1 MVTPHYLGYFSAAA
15 TAAAALIGL
24 LFVAVS
30 LRDDDIFGE
39 HALPGNEALAISAFT
54 GLVNAFF
61 VALIALIPQ
70 TDLGYPAAV
79 MGVISVSSLISLHR
93 RLPATTGRVGSTVL
107 SYLAYGTQLVVAAIL
122 ILHPHDESQL
132 NNMTYILIASMA
144 AALQRAWMLVRRKR
158 PAD

>member
-1 MVTPHYLGYFSAAA
+1 MVPHTYLSYFGAAA

-61 VALIALIPQ
+61 VSLLALIPQ
-70 TDLGYPAAV
+70 INVGYAAAV
-79 MGVISVSSLISLHR
+79 MGVISIGSMASLHR
-93 RLPATTGRVGSTVL
+93 RLSSTVRL
-107 SYLAYGTQLVVAAIL
+107 GTSLLTYTAYTAELAVAVILIARPAEHDLISYL
-122 ILHPHDESQL
+122 
-132 NNMTYILIASMA
+132 TYILIASMA
-144 AALQRAWMLVRRKR
+144 AALERAWLLIKRKR
-158 PAD
+158 PN

>member
-1 MVTPHYLGYFSAAA
+1 MVPHAYLSYFSAAA

-61 VALIALIPQ
+61 VSLLALIPQ
-70 TDLGYPAAV
+70 INVGWAAGV
-79 MGVISVSSLISLHR
+79 MGVISIGSVISLHR
-93 RLPATTGRVGSTVL
+93 RLSSTARLGTSVL
-107 SYLAYGTQLVVAAIL
+107 TYTAYTAQLAVAGIL
-122 ILHPHDESQL
+122 IARPADHNLL
-132 NNMTYILIASMA
+132 GYLTYILIASMA
-144 AALQRAWMLVRRKR
+144 AALQRAWSLIKRKR
-158 PAD
+158 PN